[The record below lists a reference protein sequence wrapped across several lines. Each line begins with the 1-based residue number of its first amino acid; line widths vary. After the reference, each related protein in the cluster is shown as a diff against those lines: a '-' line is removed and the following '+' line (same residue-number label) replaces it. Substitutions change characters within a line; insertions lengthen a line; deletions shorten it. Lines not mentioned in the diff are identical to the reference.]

1 MRVLISGAG
10 IAGPTLAYWLVR
22 YGFEV
27 TLVEKAPQLRTG
39 GYVIDFWGAGFD
51 IADRMGLVPAIKERG
66 YAVQEVR
73 VVNRNGKRVSGFPAA
88 AFIRT
93 TQGRYASIARSDLAA
108 MIYEKIQGKVETMF
122 GDSIAQIAQT
132 ENSVRVAFEKGPQ
145 RDFDLVVGADGLHSR
160 VREFVFGPESNFEK
174 YLGYKAAAFTVSGYK
189 PRDELTY
196 MMYTEVGQQ
205 VGRFALRGDRTMFL
219 FIFADSNPS
228 GTDDLQSQKAM
239 LRKRF
244 GNSGWECLQI
254 LEALDG
260 VSDLYFDRVSQIRM
274 NPQCGLWTRNRV
286 TLVGDAAFCVS
297 LLAGQG
303 SSLAMVAAYNLAGE
317 LHRSKGNYGEA
328 FERYQNLFAPF
339 IALKQKAALR
349 FAGTLA
355 PKSELSL
362 FLRNQIFKLLRIPWV
377 ADLAMGRDLADK
389 IKLPDYEQVI
399 TRI

>member
-27 TLVEKAPQLRTG
+27 TLIEKAPALRTG
-39 GYVIDFWGAGFD
+39 GYLIDFWGAGFD
-51 IADRMGLVPAIKERG
+51 IADRMELVPEIKKRG

-73 VVNRNGKRVSGFPAA
+73 VVNSFGKRISGFPAA
-88 AFIRT
+88 SFIRA
-93 TQGRYASIARSDLAA
+93 TQGCYASIARSDLAA
-108 MIYEKIQGKVETMF
+108 MIYEKIQGKIEAVF
-122 GDSIAQIAQT
+122 GDSIALVEQS
-132 ENSVRVAFEKGPQ
+132 ENGVRVAFEKGAQ

-160 VREFVFGPESNFEK
+160 VRELVFGPENNFEV
-174 YLGYKAAAFTVSGYK
+174 YLGYKAAAFTVSGYQ

-196 MMYTEVGQQ
+196 VMYTEVGQQ

-219 FIFADSNPS
+219 FTFADQSPS
-228 GTDDLQSQKAM
+228 GTDNLPSQKAM

-244 GNSGWECLQI
+244 GNSGWECSRI
-254 LEALDG
+254 LEELDAT
-260 VSDLYFDRVSQIRM
+260 SELYFDRVSQIRM
-274 NPQCGLWTRNRV
+274 NPQRGLWTRNRV

-303 SSLAMVAAYNLAGE
+303 SSLAMVAAYILAGE
-317 LHRSKGNYGEA
+317 LYRSSGNYAEA

-339 IALKQKAALR
+339 IARKQQAALR
-349 FAGTLA
+349 FAGSFA
-355 PKSELSL
+355 PKSEFYL
-362 FLRNQIFKLLRIPWV
+362 FLRNQIFRLLRIPWV

-389 IKLPDYEQVI
+389 IKLPEY
-399 TRI
+399 R

>member
-10 IAGPTLAYWLVR
+10 IAGPTLAFWLVR
-22 YGFEV
+22 YGFDV
-27 TLVEKAPQLRTG
+27 TLIEKAPALRTG

-73 VVNRNGKRVSGFPAA
+73 VVNKNGKCISGFPAT

-108 MIYEKIQGKVETMF
+108 MIYEKIQGKIETMF
-122 GDSIAQIAQT
+122 GDSIAQIEQS
-132 ENSVRVAFEKGPQ
+132 ENSVRVTFEKAAQ

-160 VREFVFGPESNFEK
+160 VRELVFGPESDFEK
-174 YLGYKAAAFTVSGYK
+174 YLGYKAAAFTVSGYR

-196 MMYTEVGQQ
+196 VMYTQVGQQ

-219 FIFADSNPS
+219 FTFADDNAS

-244 GNSGWECLQI
+244 GNGGWECPQI
-254 LEALDG
+254 LQELDG
-260 VSDLYFDRVSQIRM
+260 ASELYFDRVSQIQM
-274 NPQCGLWTRNRV
+274 NPQRGLWTRNRV

-303 SSLAMVAAYNLAGE
+303 SSLAMVAAYVLAGE
-317 LHRSKGNYGEA
+317 LYRSKGNYGEA

-339 IALKQKAALR
+339 VARKQKAALR
-349 FAGTLA
+349 FAGTFA
-355 PKSELSL
+355 PKSEVSL

-377 ADLAMGRDLADK
+377 ADLVMGRDLADK
-389 IKLPDYEQVI
+389 IKLPEY
-399 TRI
+399 